1 MLATALGLTLSYSL
15 IEAIMGIWTGSLAL
29 LADAGHMVT
38 DAGALGLSLL
48 VARIGMRPRS
58 PSMTYGYRR
67 AEVLGALVNAAT
79 MLGISLFILIEAVRR
94 LQAPPELRG
103 TGLLY
108 TAALGLLLNLV
119 TAFLLARGHAHS
131 HDLNVRSALLHVLG
145 DALGSVAAIVSGVC
159 VLRFNFTLADP
170 LASIAIAIVLGI
182 GSIRLL
188 REAADI
194 LMEATPAEVDVAALE
209 RTILET
215 PGVAGVHDLHVWC
228 LTPRQPMLTAHV
240 VLTQAAHGTDVA
252 KRVGERLSSAHS
264 IDHVTI
270 QPEPPAPLLVPL
282 RRKKA

>member
-1 MLATALGLTLSYSL
+1 
-15 IEAIMGIWTGSLAL
+15 
-29 LADAGHMVT
+29 
-38 DAGALGLSLL
+38 
-48 VARIGMRPRS
+48 
-58 PSMTYGYRR
+58 MTYGYRR
-67 AEVLGALVNAAT
+67 AEVLGALGNAAA
-79 MLGISLFILIEAVRR
+79 MLGISLFILVEALRR
-94 LQAPPELRG
+94 LQAPPELQG

-108 TAALGLLLNLV
+108 TATFGLLLNLV
-119 TAFLLARGHAHS
+119 TALLLSRGHA

-145 DALGSVAAIVSGVC
+145 DALGSVAAIISGVC
-159 VLRFNFTLADP
+159 ILKFNFRLADP

-252 KRVGERLSSAHS
+252 RRVGERLSSAHS

-270 QPEPPAPLLVPL
+270 QPEPPAPELVPL